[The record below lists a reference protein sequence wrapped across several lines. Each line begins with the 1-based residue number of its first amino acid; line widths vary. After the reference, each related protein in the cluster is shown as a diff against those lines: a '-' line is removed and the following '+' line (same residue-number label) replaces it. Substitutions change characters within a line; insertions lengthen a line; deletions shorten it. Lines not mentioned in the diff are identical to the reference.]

1 MVKLIIVRHCQA
13 QGNLERFFQGRIDTD
28 VTETGRAQVGAVAK
42 TLAAEPFDVMYTT
55 TLRRARYTADGINLY
70 HDVPVMIDDRLIEID
85 AGLWEGRYLT
95 DIEKEF
101 PEEFCNWRNC
111 PERFAAPGGESMR
124 QVYDRV
130 SEALSDIARENDG
143 KTVCIVSH
151 GCAIKNMMCRLHGK
165 GFSHIGE
172 IPIGTNTAINVVTI
186 DGDDVSF
193 ITECDTD
200 HLELLK

>member
-1 MVKLIIVRHCQA
+1 MVKLIIIRHCQA

-28 VTETGRAQVGAVAK
+28 VTETGRAQVEAVAK
-42 TLAAEPFDVMYTT
+42 TLAAEPFDVIYTT

-70 HDVPVMIDDRLIEID
+70 HDVPVVIDDRLIEID
-85 AGLWEGRYLT
+85 AGLWEGRFLS

-101 PEEFCNWRNC
+101 PAEFDNWRNH
-111 PERFAAPGGESMR
+111 PERFAAPKGESMK

-130 SEALSDIARENDG
+130 SEALDDIERDNDG

-151 GCAIKNMMCRLHGK
+151 GCAIKNMMCRLHKK
-165 GFSHIGE
+165 GFDKIGE

-186 DGDDVSF
+186 DGGRVSF